1 MKLERLNEILSQ
13 LLAKDESVETTDLLN
28 EIRTG
33 FTENENNQKANEWE
47 EKYNELEQRYISTFK
62 SVLDKKED
70 YTPPTP
76 KKEEKAVPPDAL
88 TTFDDIFIDEGEKK

>member
-1 MKLERLNEILSQ
+1 MKIERLNEILNT

-28 EIRTG
+28 EIRVG
-33 FTENENNQKANEWE
+33 FTENENNQLANEWE
-47 EKYNELEQRYISTFK
+47 QKYNELEKRYIDTFK

-70 YTPPTP
+70 YTPPAP
-76 KKEEKAVPPDAL
+76 KKEEKQIPPDAL